1 MKDIIDIPGWLQ
13 NVAEKAE
20 EIREAIWSGTLPDT
34 ASRDADY
41 ALQAILKEAYVSME
55 IYERECWENVRQERD
70 PGPSQEQRL

>member
-20 EIREAIWSGTLPDT
+20 EIREAIWSGTLPYT
-34 ASRDADY
+34 ASRDAS
-41 ALQAILKEAYVSME
+41 ASLQAILREAYASME
-55 IYERECWENVRQERD
+55 IYERECLESVRPERD